1 MIEINQIFANTFLL
15 LFKELWIF
23 IPFFILI
30 FYFKSARGKGKLGEF
45 SVNTKTKLYLDNSI
59 YHNIHDVTLLTKDG
73 TTQIDHII
81 VSIYG
86 LFVIETKNM
95 KGWIFGSQ
103 DQKNWTQKIYNH
115 TNTFQNPLY
124 QNYKHV
130 KVLQNLLNLNDN
142 QIFSIIVFIGEG
154 EFKTPMP
161 PNVTRGGEYL
171 SYIESYKKQCLSSDE
186 VKQIIS
192 IIQNNR
198 KIQGRQTDTEHIKN
212 LKFRHNNSSICP
224 KCGGEL
230 KKREVASTGNYF
242 LGCSNF
248 PKCRYTRD
256 V

>member
-1 MIEINQIFANTFLL
+1 
-15 LFKELWIF
+15 
-23 IPFFILI
+23 
-30 FYFKSARGKGKLGEF
+30 
-45 SVNTKTKLYLDNSI
+45 
-59 YHNIHDVTLLTKDG
+59 
-73 TTQIDHII
+73 
-81 VSIYG
+81 
-86 LFVIETKNM
+86 
-95 KGWIFGSQ
+95 
-103 DQKNWTQKIYNH
+103 
-115 TNTFQNPLY
+115 
-124 QNYKHV
+124 
-130 KVLQNLLNLNDN
+130 
-142 QIFSIIVFIGEG
+142 
-154 EFKTPMP
+154 MP

-224 KCGGEL
+224 QCGGEL